1 MVNLIKNFAN
11 NLSINIYKRTNSRSK
26 TECECVPRGCYNYES
41 NLFVKNL
48 LRFSF
53 VWIILLIF
61 WIGDVFATHI
71 VGGNLTYKRIQGN
84 TFEITFTM
92 RRDCEFGSPEA
103 QFDDPASIAIF
114 SSTGALMIGLG
125 TTNGQLLLPFNDD
138 DTLNQIIESDCGFEG
153 KQVCVHETIYRGRL
167 NLPFRP
173 GGYILVYQRCC
184 RNKTLNNVVDPLE
197 AGATYFV
204 HITEEAWNT
213 NNSSPTFKNWPA
225 VYICANEDLV
235 FDHSAT
241 DIDGDSLVYRLYNPF
256 TGASLARPK
265 PQPASRPPYDQ
276 VIFQPPYSVDDFLG
290 GVPLRIDPVTGL
302 LTGRPNLVGQ
312 FLVGIAVDEYKNG
325 VYVGTVYRDFQYN
338 VRICSAPPKADF
350 TTVGYNCEGLEV
362 QFENKSESVT
372 RLIWNF
378 NYPSED
384 SAFITEELNPTFT
397 FPQEGVYN
405 VQLIA
410 IRQSD
415 NCRDEIVKKIS
426 VFDTEVIAAFKAS
439 LDGCLEDGKIRVK
452 LEDRSKIATPDSNFV
467 AWEWTVVQ
475 NDIIQSFSG
484 NPITVILDPD
494 DFEVYLTATAE
505 NGCFGSSFT
514 KVLADEVSF
523 TPDFQLLLNDCEDD
537 NSISITLKDATQELY
552 PTFNFINRKWTV
564 LIDGI
569 ATEYQGESIDLKL
582 TRKDFKITLEISA
595 DNGCSGSVSKDFNI
609 NDFIPKADF
618 VVSLDG
624 CDESGLVR
632 VLLTPFTADT
642 SQFAT
647 VQGYL
652 WNINGVEY
660 NLDTLD
666 LFVNQSDTLVVNL
679 IVILGNNCRTIA
691 SRVVA
696 VSDLLPNIDFAFE
709 QIACPD
715 RDSVTLEFYYLTNS
729 LSDLQASVKNWLFE
743 SGGKVFVVSGD
754 TVFVTI
760 GKGDELSVSVNARL
774 ANNCVISNFR
784 RFLPGPYSN
793 ISFDSDI
800 LVVCQGEEK
809 VLIAGLNPAL
819 SYTWSPLEGLDLTD
833 PLNPVVKL
841 QSSTKYY
848 VTVSDGVCEVSDSIE
863 IVVLNDIDINI
874 SGNPFTCNGDV
885 LLEASGG
892 IGAGTYEW
900 SNSVFFSNIIATG
913 NELSTQMD
921 AIRDTFYVRFNTEEC
936 EGQPQPFIVSRESL
950 MIEVATPFEVCSGDT
965 VNLVLINLIPD
976 HDINVVWDS
985 DPKIISGGNTLSPTV
1000 SVGSGM
1006 EPFTLYFTATNQFGC
1021 ELRDSVEIIFGQRPA
1036 ADIDIIRDDCNDYKV
1051 CFRVNGNYFGF
1062 VRWNFGDPS
1071 NPSAGSLLEEPC
1083 YTYPGPGTYT
1093 VKLENLA
1100 NACAFSEVER
1110 TFNLF
1115 DVNQL
1120 IFEVDNDTV
1129 CEGFSLELSVPQ
1141 HLLGTSFSW
1150 LDEFGNIL
1158 SQEPRVTLTGDRNK
1172 FVILRVVDELNCEFS
1187 DTFYLNTFVF
1197 DVTLDKPEVFCFKQ
1211 TAEVGVQVS
1220 PLGEYSYFWSPEDC
1234 ILRGQGTDRVEIDV
1248 TKEKELNVLINHNL
1262 LGCETSQSF
1271 TIQPFEFEFD
1281 VDAAPSVNI
1290 NLGDSVLIFVV
1301 AGQSDWQ
1308 YSWSNGSNQSQQFVS
1323 PKKDSTFF
1331 VTVTDEYGCV
1341 SVAEITI
1348 FVRQPNCEEDVFLP
1362 NAFSPNNDG
1371 VNDVLYVRSLFIDEM
1386 HLIIYNRWGEEV
1398 FSTRDINQGWDGTY
1412 KGQTLSPD
1420 AFAYWLTARC
1430 KDNVSITKRGNI
1442 SLLR

>member
-1 MVNLIKNFAN
+1 MINLIKNSAKN
-11 NLSINIYKRTNSRSK
+11 MSINIRKQMDSCHK
-26 TECECVPRGCYNYES
+26 TECNCVLGGCYKYGS
-41 NLFVKNL
+41 NLSFKNL
-48 LRFSF
+48 LRFSY
-53 VWIILLIF
+53 VAIILLIF
-61 WIGDVFATHI
+61 GSGDVYATHI
-71 VGGNLTYKRIQGN
+71 VGGNLAYKRIQGN

-103 QFDDPASIAIF
+103 QFDNPASISIF

-125 TTNGQLLLPFNDD
+125 TTNGQLLLPFNAD

-153 KQVCVHETIYRGRL
+153 KQVCVHETTYRGRV

-173 GGYILVYQRCC
+173 GGYILAYQRCC
-184 RNKTLNNVVDPLE
+184 RNQTLNNVEEPLE
-197 AGATYFV
+197 SGATYFV

-213 NNSSPTFKNWPA
+213 NNSSPIFKKWPA

-241 DIDGDSLVYRLYNPF
+241 DIDGDSLVYRLYNPY
-256 TGASLARPK
+256 TGGSLDKPK

-276 VIFQPPYSVDDFLG
+276 VIFRSPYSVDDFLG
-290 GVPLRIDPVTGL
+290 GIPLRIDPVTGL

-325 VYVGTVYRDFQYN
+325 VYIGTVYRDFQYN
-338 VRICSAPPKADF
+338 VRICSDPPKADF
-350 TTVGYNCEGLEV
+350 ATVGYNCDGLDV
-362 QFENKSESVT
+362 QFENKSASVT

-384 SAFITEELNPTFT
+384 STFITEELNPTFT

-405 VQLIA
+405 VKLIA

-415 NCRDEIVKKIS
+415 NCRDEIIKRIS

-439 LDGCLEDGKIRVK
+439 LDGCLEDGRISVL

-475 NDIIQSFSG
+475 NEISRSFSG
-484 NPITVILDPD
+484 NPVTVILDPD

-505 NGCFGSSFT
+505 NGCFGSSYT
-514 KVLADEVSF
+514 KVFADEVSF
-523 TPDFQLLLNDCEDD
+523 TPDFHLFVNDCEDD
-537 NSISITLKDATQELY
+537 NSISITLRDATPDLF
-552 PTFNFINRKWTV
+552 PTFNIIDRKWTV

-569 ATEYQGESIDLKL
+569 TTEYQGGSVDLTL
-582 TRKDFKITLEISA
+582 MRGDFKITLELAA
-595 DNGCSGSVSKDFNI
+595 DNGCSGSISKVFSI
-609 NDFIPKADF
+609 NDFIPNADF
-618 VVSLDG
+618 DVSVDG

-632 VLLTPFTADT
+632 IFLTPSMADT

-647 VQGYL
+647 VQDYL

-660 NLDTLD
+660 SSDTLD
-666 LFVNQSDTLVVNL
+666 LFVNQSDTLIVNL
-679 IVILGNNCRTIA
+679 VVILGNNCRTIA

-696 VSDLLPNIDFAFE
+696 ISDLLPTIDFAFE

-729 LSDLQASVKNWLFE
+729 LSDLQVVVKNWLFE
-743 SGGKVFVVSGD
+743 SGGKLFVLSGD

-760 GKGDELSVSVNARL
+760 GKGDELSVSVNALL

-784 RFLPGPYSN
+784 RFVPGPYSN
-793 ISFDSDI
+793 IFFDTDI
-800 LVVCQGEEK
+800 LVVCQGEDR
-809 VLIAGLNPAL
+809 VLIADLNPAF
-819 SYTWSPLEGLDLTD
+819 SYVWSPMEGLDLTD
-833 PLNPVVKL
+833 PLNPVVNV

-848 VTVSDGVCEVSDSIE
+848 VTVSDGICEVSDSIG
-863 IVVLNDIDINI
+863 IVVLNDISINI
-874 SGNPFTCNGDV
+874 SGNAFTCNGDV

-892 IGAGTYEW
+892 IGTGTYEW
-900 SNSVFFSNIIATG
+900 STSIDFNDIITTGSV
-913 NELSTQMD
+913 LSTQMN
-921 AIRDTFYVRFNTEEC
+921 AQRDTFYLRFNTEEC
-936 EGQPQPFIVSRESL
+936 EGQPQAFIVERESL
-950 MIEVATPFEVCSGDT
+950 KMEIATPFEVCSGDT
-965 VNLVLINLIPD
+965 VNLVLINLVPD
-976 HDINVVWDS
+976 HDIEVVWDS
-985 DPKIISGGNTLSPTV
+985 DSRIISGGNTLTPTV
-1000 SVGSGM
+1000 SVGSDM
-1006 EPFTLYFTATNQFGC
+1006 VPFTLYFTAINQFGC

-1036 ADIDIIRDDCNDYKV
+1036 VNIDIIRVECNDYKV
-1051 CFRVNGNYFGF
+1051 CFRVNGSYFGF
-1062 VRWNFGDPS
+1062 VSWNFGDPD
-1071 NPSAGSLLEEPC
+1071 NPSAGSLSEEPC
-1083 YTYPGPGTYT
+1083 YTYSGSGTYT

-1115 DVNQL
+1115 DVNQS

-1129 CEGFSLELSVPQ
+1129 CEGFSFELSVPQ
-1141 HLLGTSFSW
+1141 HLLGTAFTW
-1150 LDEFGNIL
+1150 LDEFGNII
-1158 SQEPRVTLTGDRNK
+1158 SQESRLTIIGDRNK
-1172 FVILRVVDELNCEFS
+1172 FVILSVVDELNCEFS

-1197 DVTLDKPEVFCFKQ
+1197 DVTLDIPEEFCSKQ
-1211 TAEVGVQVS
+1211 TAEAGVLVV
-1220 PLGEYSYFWSPEDC
+1220 PRNDYSYFWSPEDC

-1248 TKEKELNVLINHNL
+1248 TKAKEISVFINYPL
-1262 LGCETSQSF
+1262 LGCETSRTF

-1281 VDAAPSVNI
+1281 VDATPSVNI

-1301 AGQSDWQ
+1301 GAQSDWK
-1308 YSWSNGSNQSQQFVS
+1308 YSWSNGSSQSQQFVS
-1323 PKKDSTFF
+1323 PTSDSTFF

-1341 SVAEITI
+1341 SIAEITI

-1386 HLIIYNRWGEEV
+1386 QLIIYNRWGEEV

-1412 KGQTLSPD
+1412 KGQILSPD

-1430 KDNVSITKRGNI
+1430 KDNVSISRRGNV